1 MQFSWEV
8 ERAVPVSN
16 KDNLLIGGCC
26 IRWLVGCRTV
36 IYSGNLVFDFSVIF
50 FFLFIYFIFINVL
63 FLRPLEF
70 IPDIVPISM

>member
-16 KDNLLIGGCC
+16 KDNLLIGGCR

-50 FFLFIYFIFINVL
+50 FIFFFINVL
-63 FLRPLEF
+63 FLRQLEF